1 MEVINKR
8 RSVREFLNTP
18 IADDK
23 IDLLVRAGLQAPT
36 AVNQQANCFMVVR
49 KRENLDKLVSS
60 LSNVSML
67 KSAPLAIVV
76 LIDIRKLK
84 RDIMKSQ
91 DASSATTLILLEA
104 TSLGLGSCWCGIYPN
119 EDRMNIVKEVLNIS
133 DDFIPFSVIALG
145 YPKNADALR
154 FIDRYDENKIFFD

>member
-49 KRENLDKLVSS
+49 KEKPR
-60 LSNVSML
+60 
-67 KSAPLAIVV
+67 
-76 LIDIRKLK
+76 
-84 RDIMKSQ
+84 
-91 DASSATTLILLEA
+91 
-104 TSLGLGSCWCGIYPN
+104 
-119 EDRMNIVKEVLNIS
+119 
-133 DDFIPFSVIALG
+133 
-145 YPKNADALR
+145 
-154 FIDRYDENKIFFD
+154 